1 MMKFYVS
8 GMENHP
14 LYQFIADKLGFGLQ
28 SSENYFECVYSLRQ
42 L

>member
-1 MMKFYVS
+1 MKKIYAS
-8 GMENHP
+8 GMENRP
-14 LYQFIADKLGFGLQ
+14 LYQLIADKLGFGLQ